1 MMYVI
6 KKFDELIKDNFA
18 TTFGPEGLSFEGTFS
33 GIKYEEYSDFWKK
46 QSELYFDTLDVEE
59 KQKFIKYYPNYI
71 SNVFSRVK
79 EIIEDDA
86 DALKE
91 WKIYLDKIIKPEY
104 WNIDLVIKDDSLF
117 NNPDSEQ
124 FFGYLTDSYKAKDD
138 LKAVTLSFIY
148 HQFNGSYIKSKTSK
162 YLEYC
167 NDRFPAVKFSQLQQK
182 SRFSPEEP
190 YFESDDSIMRR
201 KTFRK
206 ALESWNKLYPEK
218 QLKFHLIS

>member
-6 KKFDELIKDNFA
+6 KKFDEYVKDNF
-18 TTFGPEGLSFEGTFS
+18 TYYIYMDFS
-33 GIKYEEYSDFWKK
+33 GIKDEEYSEFWKK
-46 QSELYFDTLDVEE
+46 HSEIFFDTLDIEE
-59 KQKFIKYYPNYI
+59 KQKFIKHYPNYI
-71 SNVFSRVK
+71 SNVFSERK
-79 EIIEDDA
+79 EIIEKDA
-86 DALKE
+86 DVLNE
-91 WKIYLDKIIKPEY
+91 WKIYLDKITKPEY
-104 WNIDLVIKDDSLF
+104 WNIELVIKDDSLF
-117 NNPDSEQ
+117 ISPDAEQ
-124 FFGYLTDSYKAKDD
+124 FFGYLTDSYKREDD

-218 QLKFHLIS
+218 QLKFHLISS

>member
-1 MMYVI
+1 M
-6 KKFDELIKDNFA
+6 D
-18 TTFGPEGLSFEGTFS
+18 FS
-33 GIKYEEYSDFWKK
+33 GIKDEEYSEFWKK
-46 QSELYFDTLDVEE
+46 HSEIFFDTLDIEE
-59 KQKFIKYYPNYI
+59 KQKFIKHYPNYI
-71 SNVFSRVK
+71 SNVFSERK
-79 EIIEDDA
+79 EIIEKDA
-86 DALKE
+86 DVLNE
-91 WKIYLDKIIKPEY
+91 WKIYLDKITKPEY
-104 WNIDLVIKDDSLF
+104 WNIELVIKDDSLF
-117 NNPDSEQ
+117 ISPDAEQ
-124 FFGYLTDSYKAKDD
+124 FFGYLTDSYKREDD

-218 QLKFHLIS
+218 QLKFHLISS

>member
-1 MMYVI
+1 MIYVI

-59 KQKFIKYYPNYI
+59 KHKFIKYYPNYI

-79 EIIEDDA
+79 EIIKDDA

-117 NNPDSEQ
+117 NNPDAEQ
-124 FFGYLTDSYKAKDD
+124 FFGYLIDSYKANDD

-148 HQFNGSYIKSKTSK
+148 HKFNGSYIDSKESL
-162 YLEYC
+162 YVEYC
-167 NDRFPAVKFSQLQQK
+167 NDKFSGLKFTQLQQK
-182 SRFSPEEP
+182 SRFRKDEP
-190 YFESDDSIMRR
+190 AYDSDKAIIRR
-201 KTFRK
+201 NIFNK
-206 ALESWNKLYPEK
+206 ALENWNNLHPEK
-218 QLKFHLIS
+218 QLKFY